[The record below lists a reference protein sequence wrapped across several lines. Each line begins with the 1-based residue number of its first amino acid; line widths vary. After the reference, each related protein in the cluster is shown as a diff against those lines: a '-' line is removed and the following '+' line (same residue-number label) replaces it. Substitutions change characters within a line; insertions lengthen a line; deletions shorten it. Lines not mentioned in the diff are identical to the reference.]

1 MAANPQQNPGG
12 EYDPAGS
19 TQMFRAFVAEEGG
32 PASAPGPVPGVGA
45 PVGGRAAARRAASS
59 SGPSAGL
66 IVGVI
71 VAILLVAGAA
81 WLALG

>member
-32 PASAPGPVPGVGA
+32 PASAPGPVSGVGA
-45 PVGGRAAARRAASS
+45 PVGGRAARRAAAAP
-59 SGPSAGL
+59 SGPSVGL
-66 IVGVI
+66 IIGVI